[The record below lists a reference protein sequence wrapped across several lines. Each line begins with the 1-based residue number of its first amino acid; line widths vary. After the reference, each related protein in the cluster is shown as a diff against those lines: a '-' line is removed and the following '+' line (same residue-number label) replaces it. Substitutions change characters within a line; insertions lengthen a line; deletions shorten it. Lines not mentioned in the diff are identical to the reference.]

1 MTSVIGFS
9 PHPYTININI
19 SGIDC
24 CGNGGGSSGGIA
36 SIVEISGPV
45 TISSCPV
52 SVTCGVTL
60 SGPLTLSG
68 ITAINGTLP
77 VTISGA
83 ITANPITIS
92 GLVNTSGYV
101 TLNGP
106 ITISGAI
113 TANPITISGA
123 ITTNP
128 ITISGAITTNPIT
141 ISGAITTNP
150 ITISGAITANPIT
163 ISGAITANPIT
174 ISGAITTNP
183 ITISGAI
190 TANPITISGIS
201 TIDGSIPVVI
211 EDQIRVAGGDAF
223 GRLRV
228 SNPYTLFEFNSI
240 LGKKPLVFDEI
251 TTGTATSTWSSE
263 SYIGLAVNA
272 NGDSVIR
279 QTREYIPYQ
288 PGKSKLVYLTG
299 VLVENDATPNLT
311 TRIGSFDASAGHF
324 FQYQNGNI
332 SIVERTNGVDNVIP
346 RSSWIDCF
354 DGAGPSFISIDFTKA
369 QIFVIDMEWLG
380 VGQVRFGIV
389 SRGEL
394 YVCYRI
400 SHQNSLL
407 APYFYTAKLPLRYE
421 ITSTGSVGA
430 MRMICG
436 TVLSEGGFVPFGAN
450 YSTGIYNGGY
460 RLGNTSRFYP
470 IKSISLRTNAP
481 YNRGTL
487 KLKNID
493 IFSPDSAS
501 FSWQLILNTT
511 IGGAV
516 TSTFSDFDI
525 TNNSITRTRTHAVDE
540 TITGGTIINSGFI
553 AARTT
558 IQFINSTDELISSH
572 GLTSNIVGTPDIYT
586 LAVQQVAGTN
596 NPYVYAI
603 INWIEIF

>member
-24 CGNGGGSSGGIA
+24 CGNGGGSGGIA
-36 SIVEISGPV
+36 SVVEISGPV

-52 SVTCGVTL
+52 NVTCGVTL

-68 ITAINGTLP
+68 ITAVNGTLP

-83 ITANPITIS
+83 IT
-92 GLVNTSGYV
+92 
-101 TLNGP
+101 
-106 ITISGAI
+106 
-113 TANPITISGA
+113 
-123 ITTNP
+123 TT
-128 ITISGAITTNPIT
+128 
-141 ISGAITTNP
+141 
-150 ITISGAITANPIT
+150 
-163 ISGAITANPIT
+163 
-174 ISGAITTNP
+174 
-183 ITISGAI
+183 
-190 TANPITISGIS
+190 PITISGIS

-251 TTGTATSTWSSE
+251 TTGAASSTWSSE

-272 NGDSVIR
+272 NGDSVVR

-299 VLVENDATPNLT
+299 ILVENDATPNLT

-346 RSSWIDCF
+346 RSSWLDCF
-354 DGAGPSFISIDFTKA
+354 DGAGPSFVSIDFTKA

-389 SRGEL
+389 SAGEL
-394 YVCYRI
+394 YICYRI
-400 SHQNSLL
+400 SHTNSLL

-421 ITSTGSVGA
+421 ITSTGSTGA

-460 RLGNTSRFYP
+460 QLTNDARFHP
-470 IKSISLRTNAP
+470 VKSISLRTTAP
-481 YNRGTL
+481 FYRGTL
-487 KLKNID
+487 KIKSVDL
-493 IFSPDSAS
+493 FSPDAAY
-501 FSWQLILNTT
+501 FSWQVVLNTT
-511 IGGAV
+511 IGNS
-516 TSTFSDFDI
+516 STAFSDFDV
-525 TNNSITRTRTHAVDE
+525 TNNSIARTRTHVPTE
-540 TITGGTIINSGFI
+540 TITGGTVIYSGFVSSR
-553 AARTT
+553 AV
-558 IQFINSTDELISSH
+558 IQLGNTTDELIAAH
-572 GLTSNIVGTPDIYT
+572 GLTSNIAGTPDTYT
-586 LAVQQVAGTN
+586 LAVQRVSGSN
-596 NPYVYAI
+596 NPYIYAV